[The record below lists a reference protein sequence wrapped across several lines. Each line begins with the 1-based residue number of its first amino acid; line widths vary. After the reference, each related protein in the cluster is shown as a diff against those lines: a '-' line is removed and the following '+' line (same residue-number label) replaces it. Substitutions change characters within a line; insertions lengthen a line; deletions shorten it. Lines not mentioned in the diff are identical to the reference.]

1 MYNVAYRSLPWLTR
15 SADFE
20 QYTMF
25 STLPDKSVDIK
36 SKGKRVIF
44 IGDVHGS
51 FDPLR

>member
-1 MYNVAYRSLPWLTR
+1 
-15 SADFE
+15 
-20 QYTMF
+20 MF
-25 STLPDKSVDIK
+25 STLPGKSVDVT